1 MKTSLLS
8 LLAVCLAVSPMAHA
22 ASFSNPA
29 AISLN
34 EPAAPLPPTAGSP
47 YPSTIL
53 VSGESGT
60 ISKVVV
66 RLHNINH
73 NRADDMD
80 ILLVGPTGAKFVILS
95 DAGGT
100 AVPVVNAT
108 VTFDDTAATQ
118 IPDLGPLGSGT
129 FRPSAYIPSPDVF
142 PAPAPSGPHNSAAP
156 EGFATFAS
164 VFNGIDPN
172 GTWSLYVV
180 DDIANGGQ
188 IANIAGGW
196 DLEITTVEDFPTMTT
211 LTSTPNPSFTTAPD
225 NVVTFTATVTSG
237 VFTIDF
243 GTVTFTEG
251 ATVLQAATP
260 VDGNGQAQFVTST
273 LSAGTHVIV
282 AHYDGVPG
290 FANVSS
296 GSTVQDVDYHTVVSG
311 NTFCNPGSIDFPDS
325 GSPGVAKNLYP
336 SHMFVS
342 GVAGSIASLNL
353 KLNGINHPR
362 PDDMDFLLVAPNGAT
377 FVAMSDSGGT
387 LPAVNVN
394 LILADSAATALPDL
408 APLVS
413 GTFRP
418 SSYLPVN
425 DVFPAPAPV
434 GPYNFAAPDG
444 TATFT
449 SVFGG
454 ASANGTW
461 SLFVVDDVANG
472 GQIANIANGWCLE
485 FVLNQPPTIT
495 CPANITAANDA
506 GQCSASVAFTPTAT
520 GTPAPTVQCKI
531 GATTITSPHVFP
543 VGTTTVDCTA
553 QNTGGSATCS
563 FTVTV
568 NDTQAPTISCPANI
582 SVGNAPGTCSATV
595 SFTVGAS
602 DNCPGVTVVAN
613 PASGSS
619 FPVGTT
625 TVNATATD
633 ASGNT
638 AMCSFTVTVTDTQNP
653 TISCPANITVNNDPG
668 QCSAVVNFTV
678 SAADNC
684 PGVTVV
690 SSPASGS
697 AFPVGTTTVNS
708 TATDAAGRTAT
719 CSFTVTVNDTQNPVI
734 TCPANIVQPAA
745 AGQCSATVNFN
756 VTAADNCPGVTVVS
770 SPASGSVFPVGTT
783 TVMATATDA
792 AGHTATCSFTV
803 TVNDTQPPTI
813 SCPANISVGNAPGT
827 CSATVSFTVGASDNC
842 PGVTVVATPASGSSF
857 PVGTTTVN
865 ATATDASG
873 NTAMCSFTVTVTD
886 TQNPTISCPAN
897 ITVNNDPGQ
906 CSAVVNFTVS
916 AADNCPGVTVV
927 SSPASGSAFPVG
939 TTTVNSTATDA
950 TGRTATCS
958 FTVTVNDT
966 QNPVITCPANI
977 VQTTAPG
984 VCSAIVN
991 FNVTATD
998 NCSGAGVTVV
1008 STPASGSVFPV
1019 GTTTVMATATDAAGN
1034 TATCSFTVTV
1044 VNPAPVVA
1052 ITGPPS
1058 GSVFAVGTAI
1068 TFTGTFT
1075 DNIGDVHTA
1084 EWTFTSGAQTF
1095 TQVGLVNETTGTVTA
1110 THTFN
1115 AAGVFLVTL
1124 KVTDACGNVTIS
1136 TMIGDL
1142 TAMVVIYDPNGGFV
1156 TGGGWINS
1164 PAGAYVPNPALIGKA
1179 SFGFVSKYQNGAS
1192 VPTGNTEF
1200 QFHAASFNFSSTA
1213 YQWLVIAG
1221 AKAQYKGTGTVNGSG
1236 NYGFLLKATDGQ
1248 INGGGGTDKFRI
1260 KIWDK
1265 NNNDAVVYDNQI
1277 NDGEQADPTTTLGGG
1292 SIVIHH

>member
-1 MKTSLLS
+1 MRTLLVS
-8 LLAVCLAVSPMAHA
+8 VFACCLALGPVAKA
-22 ASFSNPA
+22 ASFSNPT

-53 VSGESGT
+53 VSGAPGT

-66 RLHNINH
+66 RLNNINH

-80 ILLVGPTGAKFVILS
+80 VLLVGPTGVKFVFLS

-118 IPDLGPLGSGT
+118 IPDIGPLVAGT
-129 FRPSAYIPSPDVF
+129 FRPSGYSPSPDVF
-142 PAPAPSGPHNSAAP
+142 PAPAPSGPYNSAAP
-156 EGFATFAS
+156 EGIATFAS
-164 VFNGIDPN
+164 VFNGTDAN
-172 GTWSLYVV
+172 GTWSLYLV
-180 DDIANGGQ
+180 DDTANGGQ

-196 DLEITTVEDFPTMTT
+196 NLEITTVDDLPTMTT

-237 VFTIDF
+237 GFTVPF

-251 ATVLQAATP
+251 ATILQGPTP
-260 VDGNGQAQFVTST
+260 VDANGQAQFVTST

-282 AHYDGVPG
+282 AHYDGVPDLL
-290 FANVSS
+290 NVSS
-296 GSTVQDVDYHTVVSG
+296 GSTVQNVDHHTVVSG
-311 NTFCNPGSIDFPDS
+311 NTFCNPGNIDFADTA
-325 GSPGVAKNLYP
+325 PGVAKNLYP

-342 GVAGSIASLNL
+342 GVAGSIASVNL

-377 FVAMSDSGGT
+377 FVAMTDSGGT
-387 LPAVNVN
+387 TIPAANVN
-394 LILADSAATALPDL
+394 LVLADSAATALPDL
-408 APLVS
+408 GPLVS

-434 GPYNFAAPDG
+434 GPYNFAASDG

-454 ASANGTW
+454 TNPNGTW

-472 GQIANIANGWCLE
+472 GQVASVANGWCLE

-495 CPANITAANDA
+495 CPANITVANNA
-506 GQCSASVAFTPTAT
+506 GQCSASVAFVPTAT
-520 GTPAPTVQCKI
+520 GIPAPTVQCKI
-531 GATTITSPHVFP
+531 GVTTITSPHVFP

-553 QNTGGSATCS
+553 QNAGGSATCS

-568 NDTQAPTISCPANI
+568 NDTQPPTISCPANI
-582 SVGNAPGTCSATV
+582 SVGNAAGMCSATV
-595 SFTVGAS
+595 NFTIGAN

-619 FPVGTT
+619 FPIGTT

-678 SAADNC
+678 GATDNC

-697 AFPVGTTTVNS
+697 TFPVGTTTVNS

-734 TCPANIVQPAA
+734 TCPANIVQTTAP
-745 AGQCSATVNFN
+745 GQCSATVNFN
-756 VTAADNCPGVTVVS
+756 VTA
-770 SPASGSVFPVGTT
+770 
-783 TVMATATDA
+783 
-792 AGHTATCSFTV
+792 
-803 TVNDTQPPTI
+803 
-813 SCPANISVGNAPGT
+813 
-827 CSATVSFTVGASDNC
+827 
-842 PGVTVVATPASGSSF
+842 
-857 PVGTTTVN
+857 
-865 ATATDASG
+865 
-873 NTAMCSFTVTVTD
+873 
-886 TQNPTISCPAN
+886 
-897 ITVNNDPGQ
+897 
-906 CSAVVNFTVS
+906 
-916 AADNCPGVTVV
+916 
-927 SSPASGSAFPVG
+927 
-939 TTTVNSTATDA
+939 
-950 TGRTATCS
+950 
-958 FTVTVNDT
+958 
-966 QNPVITCPANI
+966 
-977 VQTTAPG
+977 
-984 VCSAIVN
+984 
-991 FNVTATD
+991 TD
-998 NCSGAGVTVV
+998 NCSGVTVV

-1044 VNPAPVVA
+1044 VNQAPVVE
-1052 ITGPPS
+1052 ITGPAS

-1095 TQVGLVNETTGTVTA
+1095 TEVGIVNEITGTVTA
-1110 THTFN
+1110 SHTFN
-1115 AAGVFLVTL
+1115 TAGVFLVSL
-1124 KVTDACGNVTIS
+1124 KVTD
-1136 TMIGDL
+1136 
-1142 TAMVVIYDPNGGFV
+1142 
-1156 TGGGWINS
+1156 
-1164 PAGAYVPNPALIGKA
+1164 
-1179 SFGFVSKYQNGAS
+1179 
-1192 VPTGNTEF
+1192 
-1200 QFHAASFNFSSTA
+1200 
-1213 YQWLVIAG
+1213 
-1221 AKAQYKGTGTVNGSG
+1221 
-1236 NYGFLLKATDGQ
+1236 
-1248 INGGGGTDKFRI
+1248 
-1260 KIWDK
+1260 
-1265 NNNDAVVYDNQI
+1265 
-1277 NDGEQADPTTTLGGG
+1277 
-1292 SIVIHH
+1292 

>member
-1 MKTSLLS
+1 MGTRGAHSRAGILPYGMPMRTLLVSLF
-8 LLAVCLAVSPMAHA
+8 ACCLALAPVAKA
-22 ASFSNPA
+22 ALFSNPA

-53 VSGESGT
+53 VSAPGTT

-80 ILLVGPTGAKFVILS
+80 ILLVGPTGAKFVLLS

-100 AVPVVNAT
+100 GVPVVNTT

-118 IPDLGPLGSGT
+118 IPDLGPLVGGT
-129 FRPSAYIPSPDVF
+129 FRPSAYIPSPDAF
-142 PAPAPSGPHNSAAP
+142 PAPAPSGPYNSAAP

-164 VFNGIDPN
+164 VFNGTDPN

-196 DLEITTVEDFPTMTT
+196 DLDITTVDDLPTMTT
-211 LTSTPNPSFTTAPD
+211 LTSSPNPSFTTAPD
-225 NVVTFTATVTSG
+225 NVVTFTATVTSDG
-237 VFTIDF
+237 FTIPL

-251 ATVLQAATP
+251 ATILQGPTA
-260 VDGNGQAQFVTST
+260 VNGMGQAQFVTST

-282 AHYDGVPG
+282 AHYDGVPDL
-290 FANVSS
+290 FNVSS
-296 GSTVQDVDYHTVVSG
+296 GSTVQDVDHHTVVSG
-311 NTFCNPGSIDFPDS
+311 NTFCNPGNIDFADTA
-325 GSPGVAKNLYP
+325 PGVAKNLYP

-342 GVAGSIASLNL
+342 GVVGSIASVNL

-377 FVAMSDSGGT
+377 FVAMTDSGGT
-387 LPAVNVN
+387 LAAVNVN
-394 LILADSAATALPDL
+394 LVLADSAATALPDL

-425 DVFPAPAPV
+425 DVFPAPAPA
-434 GPYNFAAPDG
+434 GPYNFASPDG

-454 ASANGTW
+454 ANPNGTW
-461 SLFVVDDVANG
+461 LLFVVDDTGNA
-472 GQIANIANGWCLE
+472 GQIATIGNGWCLE

-495 CPANITAANDA
+495 CPANITVANDA
-506 GQCSASVAFTPTAT
+506 GQCSASVPFTVTAT
-520 GTPAPTVQCKI
+520 GTPTPTVQCKI

-543 VGTTTVDCTA
+543 IGTTTVDCTA

-568 NDTQAPTISCPANI
+568 NDTQPPTISCPANI
-582 SVGNAPGTCSATV
+582 SVANAPGTCSATV
-595 SFTVGAS
+595 NFTIGAS

-613 PASGSS
+613 PPSGSS

-633 ASGNT
+633 AAGNT
-638 AMCSFTVTVTDTQNP
+638 AMCSFTVTVADTQDP
-653 TISCPANITVNNDPG
+653 TIACPANITVNNDPG

-678 SAADNC
+678 GAGDNC

-708 TATDAAGRTAT
+708 IATDAAGRTAT

-734 TCPANIVQPAA
+734 TCPANIVQ
-745 AGQCSATVNFN
+745 T
-756 VTAADNCPGVTVVS
+756 TA
-770 SPASGSVFPVGTT
+770 
-783 TVMATATDA
+783 
-792 AGHTATCSFTV
+792 
-803 TVNDTQPPTI
+803 
-813 SCPANISVGNAPGT
+813 
-827 CSATVSFTVGASDNC
+827 
-842 PGVTVVATPASGSSF
+842 
-857 PVGTTTVN
+857 
-865 ATATDASG
+865 
-873 NTAMCSFTVTVTD
+873 
-886 TQNPTISCPAN
+886 
-897 ITVNNDPGQ
+897 PGQ
-906 CSAVVNFTVS
+906 CSA
-916 AADNCPGVTVV
+916 
-927 SSPASGSAFPVG
+927 
-939 TTTVNSTATDA
+939 
-950 TGRTATCS
+950 
-958 FTVTVNDT
+958 
-966 QNPVITCPANI
+966 
-977 VQTTAPG
+977 
-984 VCSAIVN
+984 IVN
-991 FNVTATD
+991 YNVTATD
-998 NCSGAGVTVV
+998 NCAGVTVV

-1044 VNPAPVVA
+1044 TNQAPAVT
-1052 ITGPPS
+1052 ITGPPA
-1058 GSVFAVGTAI
+1058 GSVFAVGSTV

-1075 DNIGDVHTA
+1075 DNAGDIHTA
-1084 EWTFTSGAQTF
+1084 QWTFTSGSQTI
-1095 TQVGLVNETTGTVTA
+1095 TQAGTVNEGAGTVTA

-1115 AAGVFLVTL
+1115 DPGVYLVKLT
-1124 KVTDACGNVTIS
+1124 VTDVCGNSTTATTI
-1136 TMIGDL
+1136 GGL
-1142 TAMVVIYDPNGGFV
+1142 TALIVIYDPEGSFI

-1164 PAGAYVPNPALIGKA
+1164 PAGAYVANPLVTGKA
-1179 SFGFVSKYQNGAS
+1179 NFGFNSKYKNNAS

-1200 QFHAASFNFSSTA
+1200 HLNATNFKFSSTA
-1213 YQWLVIAG
+1213 YEWLVIVG
-1221 AKAQYKGTGTVNGSG
+1221 PWAQYKGTGKVNGSG
-1236 NYGFLLKATDGQ
+1236 NYGFLVTAWDG
-1248 INGGGGTDKFRI
+1248 NASGGGGTDKFRI

-1265 NNNDAVVYDNQI
+1265 NNNDAVVYDSQL
-1277 NDGEQADPTTTLGGG
+1277 NDSDYADPTTVLGGG